1 MVSAFMA
8 LPALRRLLRRIMM
21 ERESEIRKINRKL
34 IGLHCDCPLAVAFIA
49 VPPSQVP
56 LRLLWY
62 VLCFVH
68 ACYEL

>member
-21 ERESEIRKINRKL
+21 ERETEIRKINRKL

-49 VPPSQVP
+49 VPPFSGPPPVVVVRFM
-56 LRLLWY
+56 LRSRLL
-62 VLCFVH
+62 
-68 ACYEL
+68 